1 MSNITMAISY
11 FICHNMGFVFFRNRR
26 QFVTEKKTIKFLKDP
41 RSKLAFDKY
50 FFSKMSGPK
59 TETWRRGQQE
69 DDQLCLPPN
78 PPKKKK

>member
-1 MSNITMAISY
+1 
-11 FICHNMGFVFFRNRR
+11 MGFVFSLETDANLLRK
-26 QFVTEKKTIKFLKDP
+26 KKTINFLKDP

-59 TETWRRGQQE
+59 TETWRRGQQQ